1 MSSGA
6 LLINRTIDLRDSEA
20 ATFAATLDGLSAGIF
35 LVDADCRLVHANA
48 AGHDMLSADGVLS
61 STGGQLVARD
71 MKSNRT
77 LREVLADR
85 RNALDAKGTALTLTA
100 RDGERYVMHGLP
112 LTSAAR
118 TSIGMTYRAV
128 AALFVRKVALD
139 SPCGELVARAFE
151 LTPAETACAAGYRRR
166 WGRSGDGVGFGCRR
180 NHHQDSFAPR
190 ILQDRLQP
198 PGRSRQ
204 ARRRIFQSVGEL
216 TQPPRVGQGG

>member
-1 MSSGA
+1 MVSVPEYSSS
-6 LLINRTIDLRDSEA
+6 T
-20 ATFAATLDGLSAGIF
+20 
-35 LVDADCRLVHANA
+35 ADCRLVHAKCG
-48 AGHDMLSADGVLS
+48 GHDMLSADGVLS

-85 RNALDAKGTALTLTA
+85 RKRAGCKGTALTLTA

-139 SPCGELVARAFE
+139 SPCGELVARA
-151 LTPAETACAAGYRRR
+151 LRTDAGRTACAAGYRRR
-166 WGRSGDGVGFGCRR
+166 WGRSETALALGVAETTIKTHLHRVFSKTG
-180 NHHQDSFAPR
+180 S
-190 ILQDRLQP
+190 
-198 PGRSRQ
+198 SRQ
-204 ARRRIFQSVGEL
+204 ADLVKLAAAFSSPLAKL